1 MSIATGAGTAPKRS
15 QRGLRLA
22 RSAPRSSLAPVLAPA
37 LALGAAAGSLLLL
50 VAAGGCREST
60 TREAS
65 LELDEPRTNGGVFLT
80 EDDPVRLAEIAAALD
95 AMRWDGS
102 PSAGQIVT
110 SPAASL
116 PVAFPEGVADLPQTP
131 EFEDD
136 APAPPAAADP
146 EADPPPGEPS
156 GGRRWSSSALSPPRV
171 PGPPDPPLGAVE
183 LAELPRLSDVE
194 LTDLVD
200 RMALEMQSVRGYVE
214 VADERTLAARLP
226 AVPRGVTGVV
236 TLVRPAA

>member
-80 EDDPVRLAEIAAALD
+80 EDDPVRLA
-95 AMRWDGS
+95 
-102 PSAGQIVT
+102 
-110 SPAASL
+110 
-116 PVAFPEGVADLPQTP
+116 
-131 EFEDD
+131 
-136 APAPPAAADP
+136 
-146 EADPPPGEPS
+146 
-156 GGRRWSSSALSPPRV
+156 
-171 PGPPDPPLGAVE
+171 
-183 LAELPRLSDVE
+183 
-194 LTDLVD
+194 
-200 RMALEMQSVRGYVE
+200 
-214 VADERTLAARLP
+214 
-226 AVPRGVTGVV
+226 
-236 TLVRPAA
+236 